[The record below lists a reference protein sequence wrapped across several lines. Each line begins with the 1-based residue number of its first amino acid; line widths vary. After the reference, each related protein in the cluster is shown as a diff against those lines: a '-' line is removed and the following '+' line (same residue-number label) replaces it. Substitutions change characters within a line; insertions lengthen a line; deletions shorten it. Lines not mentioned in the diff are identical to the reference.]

1 MILDEDFSRR
11 DEIVAKRGSLAF
23 GAAQRKPAFE
33 EDKMPKSTLKLGRRG
48 GAMGDMSDDAFD
60 SDLDVNL
67 GKPHPTPPHPTTPH
81 NTTPTFCF
89 PLHTFTLFPFLC
101 QTVCLLAP
109 SHPPPLFPL
118 SLTHSLLLL
127 TQLPP
132 STLCHLMSLYPSF
145 SLPITLSLSL

>member
-67 GKPHPTPPHPTTPH
+67 GKRTPPHPTPPHPTTPH
-81 NTTPTFCF
+81 LPSA
-89 PLHTFTLFPFLC
+89 FPFI
-101 QTVCLLAP
+101 
-109 SHPPPLFPL
+109 L
-118 SLTHSLLLL
+118 SLSSPSCVKPYVCLLLL
-127 TQLPP
+127 TPP
-132 STLCHLMSLYPSF
+132 LSF
-145 SLPITLSLSL
+145 HSLSRTLYCY